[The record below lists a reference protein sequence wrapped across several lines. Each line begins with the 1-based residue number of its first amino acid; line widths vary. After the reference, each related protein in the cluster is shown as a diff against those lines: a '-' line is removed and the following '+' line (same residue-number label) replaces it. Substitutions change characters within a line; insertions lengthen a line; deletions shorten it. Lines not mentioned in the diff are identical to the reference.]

1 VSPPWCPAHPVHPAT
16 GVRERAP
23 SPAQPLPLADAS
35 DIGIALTAE
44 ELAEFDGR
52 FLPDSTER

>member
-1 VSPPWCPAHPVHPAT
+1 MSPALCPAHPAT
-16 GVRERAP
+16 GVRERGP
-23 SPAQPLPLADAS
+23 SLAQPLPLADAS
-35 DIGIALTAE
+35 DVGIALTAE